1 MRQLIF
7 DGNVV
12 NNAERKMTTTG
23 KAYYVFRMAN
33 NDNVRKD
40 SNETFWITVRVWD
53 EKLFGMMP
61 YITKGKPLNVI
72 GFYSNGIWTRND
84 GTSAIDNMV
93 SASQISF
100 VNSGRSNESND
111 GAVQQPTV
119 NTKQVV
125 QEAKP
130 QGFEDITI
138 PNPTVTVAQLV
149 QQPVIPQVQPPVQ
162 NSVTTEDDD
171 DLPF

>member
-12 NNAERKMTTTG
+12 NNAEKKMSATG
-23 KAYYVFRMAN
+23 KTYYVFRMAN

-40 SNETFWITVRVWD
+40 SNETFWTTVRVWD
-53 EKLFGMMP
+53 ERLFGMMP

-84 GTSAIDNMV
+84 GTSSIDNVV

-100 VNSGRSNESND
+100 VNSGRAND
-111 GAVQQPTV
+111 ATETASTAQQPVANVRQQT
-119 NTKQVV
+119 QVV
-125 QEAKP
+125 EN
-130 QGFEDITI
+130 ITI
-138 PNPTVTVAQLV
+138 PNPVTAKPAQVEPQKVNVSVPSQPAQNV
-149 QQPVIPQVQPPVQ
+149 Q
-162 NSVTTEDDD
+162 TAEDDD